1 MRGLIKMERARSAVT
16 NFFGRVPLAYTRF
29 SLTPQTDGD
38 ASQVEMKLADD
49 EECGET
55 MGEPV
60 INPREGNNGSRSL
73 CLKILAVVLL
83 FFIGF
88 LIGYLS
94 HRGRVSAAQQTTV
107 DGTNEDEV
115 VEEEVDEEHSQ
126 GSPSVL
132 YWSDLKPILDKKIE
146 LLNFET
152 SINNLYGSTRDA
164 GSVNEESLAALMDRE
179 FTKMGL
185 DKVWSDEHYVTL
197 QDKSGSN
204 KVQLLKPGIVEAD
217 FELTSY
223 VAYSPAGS
231 VTASLVY
238 GHYGLPQDF
247 DDLRISNINMTGVLV
262 LLRSGKISFSEK
274 VRNAELAQAAGVL
287 IYPDPSDFTFPSNA
301 NQEIE
306 SPFGHAHFGTGDPYT
321 PGFPSFNHTQ
331 FPPSRSSG
339 LPGIP
344 VQTLSSKDGKDLL
357 GKLDNEGCPKDWKA
371 GCRLKAPYTVKLL
384 VQNVVAEKKILN
396 VFSVIKGFEDPDRYV
411 VVGAQRDSWST
422 GAAKAVVGSSIL
434 LEVARVITQ
443 MVKEDQYKPRR
454 SIVFASWSAG
464 DFGAVGAT
472 EWLEGYLSTLHLKT
486 IAYISLDG
494 AIQGAGPLQVSGSP
508 LMYTM
513 IQKTLKEVSDPNSNG
528 DAKLS
533 DKVDSKNFIKPLSIA
548 DTAYPF
554 LAYSGVPS
562 LSFSFVKDNKPYAY
576 LGTREDTFENFQ
588 KLVSVDR
595 MCRAVA
601 NLATQVILRLTH
613 DHKLPLD
620 FVKYKEELLQISIG
634 LKDKTADING
644 LGLTLDWINSA
655 SGDFGRAAITL
666 KDTFAASDPENKPFL
681 RSLND
686 RVMKV
691 EHSLLSPYV
700 SPKDSPFRHILYG
713 YGNHTV
719 EALKKHLSLLKNETL
734 FDKDIFKNQF
744 ALYTWTVQGAAN
756 ALAGEI
762 WEIYN
767 EF

>member
-1 MRGLIKMERARSAVT
+1 MERARSAVT

-49 EECGET
+49 EECGDA

-60 INPREGNNGSRSL
+60 IKPREGNNGSRSL

-107 DGTNEDEV
+107 DGTNEDKV
-115 VEEEVDEEHSQ
+115 VEEEVYEDHSQ
-126 GSPSVL
+126 GNPSVL
-132 YWSDLKPILDKKIE
+132 YWSDLKPMLDRRIE

-152 SINNLYGSTRDA
+152 SMNNLYGLTRDA
-164 GSVNEESLAALMDRE
+164 GSENEESLAALMDRE

-197 QDKSGSN
+197 QDKGGSN
-204 KVQLLKPGIVEAD
+204 KVQIFTSDRLEAD

-223 VAYSPAGS
+223 VAYSPEGS
-231 VTASLVY
+231 VTGSLVY

-247 DDLRISNINMTGVLV
+247 DKLRFSNVNMTGVLV
-262 LLRSGKISFSEK
+262 LLRSGKISFAEK
-274 VRNAELAQAAGVL
+274 VRNAEFAQAAGVL
-287 IYPDPSDFTFPSNA
+287 IYPDPSDFTFPFNA
-301 NQEIE
+301 NQDIE

-344 VQTLSSKDGKDLL
+344 VQTLSSMDGKNLL
-357 GKLDNEGCPKDWKA
+357 GKLDTKGCPIDWKV
-371 GCRLKAPYTVKLL
+371 GCKLKTQYTVKLE
-384 VQNVVAEKKILN
+384 VANVVAEKKILN
-396 VFSVIKGFEDPDRYV
+396 VFGVIKGFEDPDRYV

-422 GAAKAVVGSSIL
+422 GAAKAVVGSSVL

-486 IAYISLDG
+486 ISYISLDG

-513 IQKTLKEVSDPNSNG
+513 IQKTLKEVSDPTSNSDTKLSNG
-528 DAKLS
+528 KEE
-533 DKVDSKNFIKPLSIA
+533 SKNVIQPLSIA
-548 DTAYPF
+548 DAAYPF

-562 LSFSFVKDNKPYAY
+562 LSFSFIKDNKPYAY
-576 LGTREDTFENFQ
+576 LGTRKDTFENFQ
-588 KLVSVDR
+588 KLVNVDR

-601 NLATQVILRLTH
+601 NIATQVILRLTH

-620 FVKYKEELLQISIG
+620 FVKYKEELLKISVY
-634 LKDKTADING
+634 LKDKSADING

-666 KDTFAASDPENKPFL
+666 KDTFASSDPENKPFL

-762 WEIYN
+762 WEIHN